1 MHLAEVNL
9 IHQFAGRLAMHRI
22 LVVGTNVS
30 LVQQVSRYCLLWG
43 AEVLPYYTAPTVEEI
58 CLFSPEVWVLCPPLP
73 SDLMYTAQPH
83 ILWSEQPVSTHLP
96 VASTRTELAAL
107 LLTSLT

>member
-1 MHLAEVNL
+1 
-9 IHQFAGRLAMHRI
+9 MHRI
-22 LVVGTNVS
+22 LVVGTDVS
-30 LVQQVSRYCLLWG
+30 MVQQVSRYCLVWG
-43 AEVLPYYTAPTVEEI
+43 AEVLPYYSTPTAEEI

-73 SDLMYTAQPH
+73 DGLTYTADQPH

-96 VASTRTELAAL
+96 VASTREELVAL